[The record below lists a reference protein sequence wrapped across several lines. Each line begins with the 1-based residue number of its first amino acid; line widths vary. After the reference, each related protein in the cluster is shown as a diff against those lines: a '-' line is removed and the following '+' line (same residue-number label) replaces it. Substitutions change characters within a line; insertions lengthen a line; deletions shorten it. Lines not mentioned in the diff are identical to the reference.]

1 MSDTRKLN
9 PPASLAPASIP
20 WFVLFFDL
28 VVVAAF
34 SQTAKTYQATPT
46 WYTSAFIA
54 ACILLV
60 YSLWAVTTIEFLVT
74 EVETWT
80 HRVIVLVQMT
90 AILVGALSLGRG
102 SGLQDAWGFAALS
115 VALGC
120 GAVLTGLRGRIH
132 QRDRNLIIRRAV
144 LLGVASLLFFGGAL
158 VPAESDVGGV
168 HVVLIVFY
176 LATPV
181 AIAAALTLMPQLVHR
196 DARERS
202 HVIQERFGLILLIVL
217 GDSFLLLL
225 GSVGS
230 DNTIAQPLFFIAS
243 VLLVFSIWA
252 LYFPELSKAA
262 FPETLRAGYARLGAH
277 FLLVLSSTVAI
288 VACTWMTKYSFPQLA
303 ASVRQEGAWTAL
315 PIFTI
320 SASILWLTLLRDRR
334 MSAQSVLHLTCSAVL
349 LVLALFGIFANDLE
363 SYWLLLAA
371 VGVLIAQAILSLSAF
386 RVFHSVV

>member
-1 MSDTRKLN
+1 
-9 PPASLAPASIP
+9 
-20 WFVLFFDL
+20 
-28 VVVAAF
+28 
-34 SQTAKTYQATPT
+34 
-46 WYTSAFIA
+46 
-54 ACILLV
+54 
-60 YSLWAVTTIEFLVT
+60 
-74 EVETWT
+74 
-80 HRVIVLVQMT
+80 
-90 AILVGALSLGRG
+90 
-102 SGLQDAWGFAALS
+102 
-115 VALGC
+115 
-120 GAVLTGLRGRIH
+120 
-132 QRDRNLIIRRAV
+132 
-144 LLGVASLLFFGGAL
+144 
-158 VPAESDVGGV
+158 
-168 HVVLIVFY
+168 
-176 LATPV
+176 
-181 AIAAALTLMPQLVHR
+181 MPQLVHR

-230 DNTIAQPLFFIAS
+230 DNTMAQPLFFIAS

-334 MSAQSVLHLTCSAVL
+334 MSGQSVLHLTCSAAL

-363 SYWLLLAA
+363 SYWLLLTA

-386 RVFHSVV
+386 RVSHSVV